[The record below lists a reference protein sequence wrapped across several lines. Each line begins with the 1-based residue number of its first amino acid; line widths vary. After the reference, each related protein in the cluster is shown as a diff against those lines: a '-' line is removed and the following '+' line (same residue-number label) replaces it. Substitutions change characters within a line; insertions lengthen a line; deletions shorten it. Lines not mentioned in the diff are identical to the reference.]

1 MHVHGTALVHA
12 DQTCCVLVGC
22 GDVTFESDIGD
33 VDVAAAVG
41 AASYTSAECVAP
53 DGAGF
58 VEDKV
63 FEFSS
68 VADCSKQTLVVL
80 AGLENEVA
88 DDVALAFECA
98 DILLYGNEALQT
110 AIHVDVIRQACAR
123 VLMYISIVEPPYK
136 FDAIAYFEPSIDWC
150 DEVLVEL
157 SADCAP
163 AILILMVRNN
173 GIASICVAV
182 CRTTHGF
189 TVATVFRG
197 IGIDERTC
205 FCNRHRLFVSANQLI
220 EALQAVLLAVQEEC
234 KLTVGNACFVF
245 VMCVLVLVGNVATC
259 NGIDNVHI
267 IADDVAPVT

>member
-12 DQTCCVLVGC
+12 DQTCCVLAGC
-22 GDVTFESDIGD
+22 GDVTFEADISD
-33 VDVAAAVG
+33 VDVAAAIG

-173 GIASICVAV
+173 GI
-182 CRTTHGF
+182 
-189 TVATVFRG
+189 
-197 IGIDERTC
+197 
-205 FCNRHRLFVSANQLI
+205 
-220 EALQAVLLAVQEEC
+220 EC
-234 KLTVGNACFVF
+234 ELTVGNACFVF
-245 VMCVLVLVGNVATC
+245 VVDVLVLVGDVATC
-259 NGIDNVHI
+259 NGIDDVHI